1 MEELNYDND
10 DLNLILANSDLL
22 NTDQINIYNTIV
34 GTINTSA
41 DEENIQKVFFID
53 GPGGYGKTFLFNM
66 ILAKVRRDYG
76 IALAIT
82 SSGIAALLLDGGRT
96 AHSRFKIPLKL
107 SETSTLNISKQSELG
122 QLINQARLII
132 WDEAPMAHRFTF
144 EAVDRT
150 FRDLRNVDE
159 PFGGIVFI
167 MGGDFRQILP
177 VVNRETRGQIVDAC
191 IKSSSLW
198 DDVHV
203 MKLTINM
210 RVQDES
216 QQQFV
221 DYLLQIGEG
230 KEPVYDNIG
239 EDIIKLDDDLVFND
253 EKLESLISEI
263 FDDLNNNYYKNPNYI
278 DYIKDRAILTLK
290 NEDVDDINEKIINI
304 FPGISQEFL
313 SADSVEDK
321 NFVHQNLYP
330 VEFLNT

>member
-1 MEELNYDND
+1 
-10 DLNLILANSDLL
+10 
-22 NTDQINIYNTIV
+22 
-34 GTINTSA
+34 
-41 DEENIQKVFFID
+41 
-53 GPGGYGKTFLFNM
+53 
-66 ILAKVRRDYG
+66 
-76 IALAIT
+76 
-82 SSGIAALLLDGGRT
+82 
-96 AHSRFKIPLKL
+96 
-107 SETSTLNISKQSELG
+107 
-122 QLINQARLII
+122 
-132 WDEAPMAHRFTF
+132 MAHRFTF

-177 VVNRETRGQIVDAC
+177 VVNRGTRGQIVDAC

-198 DDVHV
+198 DDVYV

-321 NFVHQNLYP
+321 DFVHQNLYP
-330 VEFLNT
+330 VEFLNTLIPSGTPPHKLILKIGVPIILLKNINPIERLCNSIRLIVRGF